1 MRKVT
6 NTRPNKS
13 PEERRAQAEELQASI
28 VTEVEKLRD
37 TGEWERF
44 LTFAQ
49 AFHNYSF
56 NNLVL
61 ILTQCP
67 TATYVAGFR
76 KWQQLGR
83 QVRKGER
90 GIRIFGFRQKKL
102 TCEDAGDGEKVE
114 PGENGEK
121 TMTYFPILSVFDRAQ
136 TDLIDPTQPDPG
148 ELGQRLT
155 GDDLTGI
162 YAPAADYLT
171 SIGWTVT
178 REPIPG
184 EVNGYTTRDGS
195 MRVVVDA
202 DLSPAQAAKTV
213 LHEAGHV
220 LLHTD
225 EEPGEYIE
233 HRGIKETEAE
243 SVAYIVAG
251 LMGLDTSGYSIG
263 YVAGWSNCDAD
274 TIRTTATRVLRAA
287 HTLADALTDDP
298 EQAQLD

>member
-1 MRKVT
+1 MRKVKNGGPRT
-6 NTRPNKS
+6 S

-28 VTEVEKLRD
+28 VTEIEKLRD
-37 TGEWERF
+37 SGEWERF
-44 LTFAQ
+44 LTFIQ
-49 AFHNYSF
+49 AFHQYSF

-61 ILTQCP
+61 ILTQSP
-67 TATYVAGFR
+67 TATQVAGFR

-102 TCEDAGDGEKVE
+102 ASDDSGEDEAEAI
-114 PGENGEK
+114 ENGEK
-121 TMTYFPILSVFDRAQ
+121 TLTYFPILSVFDRAQ
-136 TDLIDPTQPDPG
+136 TDLIDPTQPDPT
-148 ELGQRLT
+148 ELGHRLT
-155 GDDLTGI
+155 GGDPAGI
-162 YAPAADYLT
+162 YDATTNYLT

-178 REPIPG
+178 LEAIPG
-184 EVNGYTTRDGS
+184 EVNGFTTRDGS
-195 MRVVVDA
+195 TRVVVDA
-202 DLSPAQAAKTV
+202 NLSPAQAAKTI

-225 EEPGEYIE
+225 PDQGTHIE
-233 HRGIKETEAE
+233 HRGTTETEAE

-251 LMGLDTSGYSIG
+251 ILGLDTSAYSIG

-287 HTLADALTDDP
+287 HTLADALTDNP
-298 EQAQLD
+298 EPTEPN